1 MPDSFNSVPFTL
13 VIPHAGTIDQRPLWI
28 DRHVTT
34 KPAITSKEVGL
45 FGVGALAL
53 LRARTWRSITLDF
66 RQQNHPAAL
75 ISQAMLDAFVAGWLA
90 GGTHTLSLESVS
102 RTVIF
107 DPRQTVPVQVSEQ
120 SPTGAADVPG
130 TRLYEGT
137 VFLIELLS
145 EGSPTYDTFN
155 GVQFKLGDEMMIP
168 RWVDRHYQAA
178 PRLGS
183 VEFTIQGRVALQE
196 MTAKW
201 RPVTLEFNGSANPPS
216 FITQAMLDALV
227 SAMTTG
233 GTHTLVIEGSTKS
246 VIFDWR
252 NAAPVEVVE
261 RSPFRLSGVP
271 GTRLYEGVV
280 RLVELL
286 P

>member
-1 MPDSFNSVPFTL
+1 MPDSFNSVNFQLT
-13 VIPHAGTIDQRPLWI
+13 IPNAGTIDQRPLWI

-34 KPAITSKEVGL
+34 KPAITSKEVGI
-45 FGVGALAL
+45 FGVNALAL
-53 LRARTWRSITLDF
+53 LRARTWRPITLDF

-75 ISQAMLDAFVAGWLA
+75 ISQPMLDAFVAGWLA

-155 GVQFKLGDEMMIP
+155 GVQFKLGDEMM
-168 RWVDRHYQAA
+168 
-178 PRLGS
+178 
-183 VEFTIQGRVALQE
+183 RVSFQE

-233 GTHTLVIEGSTKS
+233 GIHALVIEGSTKS

-261 RSPFRLSGVP
+261 RSPFRLSGIP

-280 RLVELL
+280 RFVELL